1 MLSVYQMMC
10 PITATKMSQMVFLA
24 LTYFA
29 LKNGVLNCHLDFY
42 EDFDESTEN
51 KKKQK
56 LLVVDTLSK
65 CKLHFTHLSVY
76 VAENTES
83 FSHSSVAVKH
93 AKSLSEIFLN

>member
-29 LKNGVLNCHLDFY
+29 LKNGVLNCHLDVY

-51 KKKQK
+51 KKNKNCWLLIPCPNANYTLLIYLYMWQK
-56 LLVVDTLSK
+56 TLKVLVTPQWQ
-65 CKLHFTHLSVY
+65 
-76 VAENTES
+76 
-83 FSHSSVAVKH
+83 
-93 AKSLSEIFLN
+93 